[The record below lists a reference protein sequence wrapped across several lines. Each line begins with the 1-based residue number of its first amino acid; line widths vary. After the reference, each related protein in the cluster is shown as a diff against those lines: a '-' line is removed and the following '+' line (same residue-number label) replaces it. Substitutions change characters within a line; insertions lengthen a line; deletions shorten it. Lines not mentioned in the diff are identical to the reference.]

1 MNLDAFQGKKHIV
14 EAAIEI
20 GSEVC
25 EKKVSDIAWPGKCL
39 IISIH
44 RGNAEI
50 IPKGDTVLFT
60 GDTLMALINDEDAP
74 YVQHALEKLCTRK
87 LS

>member
-1 MNLDAFQGKKHIV
+1 M
-14 EAAIEI
+14 
-20 GSEVC
+20 
-25 EKKVSDIAWPGKCL
+25 